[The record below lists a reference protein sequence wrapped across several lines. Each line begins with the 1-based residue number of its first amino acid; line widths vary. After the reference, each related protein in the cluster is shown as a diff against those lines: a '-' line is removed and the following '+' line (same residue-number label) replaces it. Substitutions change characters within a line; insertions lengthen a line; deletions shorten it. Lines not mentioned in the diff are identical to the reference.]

1 MFGSEKKQFEVPLI
15 PHCDGI
21 IFVNSF
27 NSGHL
32 YENFHITAYYE
43 FSISSKH
50 ATSVSVATRVLI
62 LHMIK
67 IIGFSTDDAFK
78 ICLDNWQVKLFNMNI
93 PEGMNE

>member
-32 YENFHITAYYE
+32 RKFSYYCILWVLNIIQTCNFCLCRDQSTDPP
-43 FSISSKH
+43 
-50 ATSVSVATRVLI
+50 L
-62 LHMIK
+62 IK